1 MPSAT
6 PVKSSALTEEIEKTT
21 SVINSVSNGGVFL
34 DIEGRELSL
43 KTAKDGHTILVPQ
56 PSDDPDDPVNWTWT
70 KKHLILFTV
79 AWGALCADFTSAAGI
94 PCIFLQGAEWHMSP
108 DKVNYANNLNVLMMG
123 IGGLLWIPLISFFG
137 RAPVLFWTC
146 LCGTLLTLGAAL
158 STDFSTH
165 YAMRSVMGFF
175 LTAPQTISIACIK
188 DIFFFHEHARK
199 IGLWA
204 SMYIASPYM
213 GPLFANFIVD
223 ATGDWRIVFWLCT
236 AVCGL
241 QLVLILLFLD
251 ESYYNR
257 TVASQPARG
266 NRLLRVVGV
275 WQIRNHAGYFYT
287 ASAAVSRLVATITQP
302 PLLLLLSGYFLSF
315 MWSIGINI
323 TTAILFATPTAY
335 GGYGFSATSVG
346 FLYFTPIVAVFIG
359 EVFGHYF
366 NDYLASRYV
375 HRHKGIFEP
384 EIRLVTVYLSTIL
397 MVPGLI
403 LLGFALQQHMHYGVI
418 IIGWG
423 MFTFGVMT
431 TSVAVT
437 TYAIDAYPTAPGE
450 VSGYINFMRVIGGF
464 SVGYFQQPWGLA
476 VGYAASFGTQAA
488 IVSVAVVP
496 FICLHIFGK
505 SLRRKG
511 KKIV

>member
-1 MPSAT
+1 MDPSKVET
-6 PVKSSALTEEIEKTT
+6 STTYTEHLEKTKT
-21 SVINSVSNGGVFL
+21 ADLISAGGIFL
-34 DIEGRELSL
+34 DIEGRELSI

-56 PSDDPDDPVNWTWT
+56 PSDDPNDPVNWSWM
-70 KKHLILFTV
+70 KKHLLLFTV
-79 AWGALCADFTSAAGI
+79 AWGALCADFTSAGGI
-94 PCIFLQGAEWHMSP
+94 PCIFLQGAEWHMDP
-108 DKVNYANNLNVLMMG
+108 NKVNYANNLNVLMMG
-123 IGGLLWIPLISFFG
+123 IGGLLWIPMISFWG

-146 LCGTLLTLGAAL
+146 VCGTLLTLGATL
-158 STDFSTH
+158 SPNFEVH
-165 YAMRSVMGFF
+165 YAMRSTMGFF
-175 LTAPQTISIACIK
+175 LTAPQTISIAYIK

-204 SMYIASPYM
+204 CLYISSPYI

-223 ATGDWRIVFWLCT
+223 ATGDWRLVFWLCFGI
-236 AVCGL
+236 CCL
-241 QLVLILLFLD
+241 QLVLIVLFLD

-257 TVASQPARG
+257 TVKEQPARG
-266 NRLLRVVGV
+266 SRILRVIGL
-275 WQIRNHAGYFYT
+275 WQIQNHGEYFY
-287 ASAAVSRLVATITQP
+287 SLQGAVTRLISTVTKPA
-302 PLLLLLSGYFLSF
+302 LLLLLVGYFLSF

-323 TTAILFATPTAY
+323 TTAILFATPVAF
-335 GGYGFSATSVG
+335 GGYGFSATAVG
-346 FLYFTPIVAVFIG
+346 FLYFTPVVAVFIG
-359 EVFGHYF
+359 EIFGHYF
-366 NDYLASRYV
+366 NDFLANRYI

-384 EIRLVTVYLSTIL
+384 EVRLITVYLSTIL

-418 IIGWG
+418 IVGWG

-488 IVSVAVVP
+488 IVAIALVP
-496 FICLHIFGK
+496 FTILYKYGK
-505 SLRRKG
+505 FLRNKG